1 MDAVFGNGDAVA
13 AVRPP
18 LGPPPLRHT
27 LVEWPRAA
35 WGVAQ
40 LAIEWRALVTSPA
53 GDGRPVMVL
62 PGLFNSDRSNLVM
75 VRHLTALGYRASGW
89 GLGRNLGRRT
99 IGAEGERLFARVDE
113 LAGKAGAPVT
123 LIGVSLGGI
132 MARLAAH
139 RMPGRVRAVITV
151 SSPYAGPA
159 RATRVWRAYQRIT
172 GDRIDAAETLAL
184 AELVRSPLP
193 VPAIAIWSRSDGLV
207 NGLACRSDDCRA
219 VEIRS
224 SHLGVQL
231 RPDVLRAIASI
242 LAEGAAQ

>member
-1 MDAVFGNGDAVA
+1 MDAVFRNRDGVAEVTDA
-13 AVRPP
+13 

-35 WGVAQ
+35 WGVAELSLKWRGL
-40 LAIEWRALVTSPA
+40 LATPR

-62 PGLFNSDRSNLVM
+62 PGLFNSDRSNAVM
-75 VRHLTALGYRASGW
+75 VRYLAKLGYRTSGW

-99 IGAEGERLFARVDE
+99 IGSEGERLFARVAEAADA
-113 LAGKAGAPVT
+113 AGTPVT
-123 LIGVSLGGI
+123 LVGVSLGGI

-139 RMPGRVRAVITV
+139 RLPEQVREVITV

-184 AELVRSPLP
+184 AALVRSPLP
-193 VPAIAIWSRSDGLV
+193 VPATAIWSRSDGLV
-207 NGLACRSDDCRA
+207 NGLACRGDDCRA
-219 VEIRS
+219 IEVRS

-231 RPDVLRAIASI
+231 RPEVLRAVAGV
-242 LAEGAAQ
+242 LAEGHGQ